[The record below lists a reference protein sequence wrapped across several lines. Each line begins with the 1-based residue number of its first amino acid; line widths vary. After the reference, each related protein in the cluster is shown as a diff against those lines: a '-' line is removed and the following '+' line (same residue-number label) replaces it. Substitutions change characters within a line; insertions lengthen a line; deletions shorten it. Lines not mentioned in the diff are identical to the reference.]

1 MRALPLLLA
10 AALSGCAAVGPDYR
24 PPASELPAQWKSDA
38 GWLPAAPADTL
49 PKRDWWR
56 MFGDEDL
63 NRLEADALAS
73 SPTLQLALARLDQA
87 QAQSRIR
94 GAAALPAASLGA
106 AASRSRVSADRPLSS
121 YGASNASTVQSDLKP
136 MLSVSYEIDWL
147 GRVRRDIESARAG
160 AEQAAA
166 DRANVELL
174 LTAQLASAY
183 LQLRQE
189 DEEIRLLDDILDAQQ
204 RVLEL
209 TRIRH
214 LAGLA
219 SAGDEAQQAATV
231 AASRAQR
238 ELLLNQRRANEDL
251 LATLSGAPTPSFR
264 LASGSLP
271 AALPALPSGAPSD
284 LLQCRPDIASAE
296 RAMAAANAQIGV
308 AKAAYFPQL
317 TLTPAYLGSESTGLA
332 QLFSTPALIWGVGLQ
347 ATQTLFDNGKAR
359 AGVDY
364 AAAGYRAA
372 LAAYRQTVLQALQEA
387 QDALG
392 SLHGLDQAR
401 RQQDEA
407 ARNQDKAYAVIQ
419 LRYREGLDSALTLA
433 SARQSQLAAQRT
445 LAQLRGAQLA
455 ASVSLLKAL
464 GGGWQA
470 PFPRQPF

>member
-1 MRALPLLLA
+1 MRALTLLLA

-38 GWLPAAPADTL
+38 GWLPAAPADAL

-63 NRLEADALAS
+63 NRLEADALAR

-87 QAQSRIR
+87 QAQGRIR

-209 TRIRH
+209 TGIRH
-214 LAGLA
+214 RAGLA
-219 SAGDEAQQAATV
+219 SAGDEAQQAAIV

-251 LATLSGAPTPSFR
+251 LATLSGAPAPSFR
-264 LASGSLP
+264 RASGSLP

-284 LLQCRPDIASAE
+284 LLQRRPDIASAE

-317 TLTPAYLGSESTGLA
+317 ALTPAYLGSESTGLA

-470 PFPRQPF
+470 PLPRQPF

>member
-1 MRALPLLLA
+1 MRARPLLLA

-63 NRLEADALAS
+63 NRLETDALAS

-160 AEQAAA
+160 SEQAAA

-214 LAGLA
+214 RAGLA

-251 LATLSGAPTPSFR
+251 LATLSGAPAPSFR

-284 LLQCRPDIASAE
+284 LLQRRPDIASAE

-347 ATQTLFDNGKAR
+347 ATQTLFDNGKTR

-387 QDALG
+387 QDVLG

-455 ASVSLLKAL
+455 ASISLLKAL

>member
-1 MRALPLLLA
+1 MRALSLLIA
-10 AALSGCAAVGPDYR
+10 AALSGCAVGPDYQR
-24 PPASELPAQWKSDA
+24 PASELPAQWKSDA
-38 GWLPAAPADTL
+38 GWLPAAPADAL

-56 MFGDEDL
+56 IFGDEDL
-63 NRLEADALAS
+63 NRLEADALNR

-87 QAQSRIR
+87 QAQSRVH

-106 AASRSRVSADRPLSS
+106 AASRSRVSADRPQSA
-121 YGASNASTVQSDLKP
+121 YGAGNSGTVQSDLKP

-147 GRVRRDIESARAG
+147 GRVRRDIESARAS

-189 DEEIRLLDDILDAQQ
+189 DEEIRLLDGILDAQQ
-204 RVLEL
+204 RVLDL
-209 TRIRH
+209 TRVRH
-214 LAGLA
+214 RAGLA
-219 SAGDEAQQAATV
+219 SAGDEAQQTASV

-238 ELLLNQRRANEDL
+238 ELLLNQRRAGEDL
-251 LATLSGAPTPSFR
+251 LATLSGAPAASFR
-264 LASGSLP
+264 LAPGQLP

-284 LLQCRPDIASAE
+284 LLQRRPDIASAE

-317 TLTPAYLGSESTGLA
+317 TLAPAYIGSESTGLA
-332 QLFSTPALIWGVGLQ
+332 NLFSTPALIWGIGLQ
-347 ATQTLFDNGKAR
+347 ATQTLFDNGKTR

-364 AAAGYRAA
+364 AEAGYRAA
-372 LAAYRQTVLQALQEA
+372 LASYRQTVLQAVQET

-407 ARNQDKAYAVIQ
+407 VRNQDKAYAVSQ
-419 LRYREGLDSALTLA
+419 LRYREGLDSALALA

-445 LAQLRGAQLA
+445 LAQLRGGQLA
-455 ASVSLLKAL
+455 ASVGLLKAL
-464 GGGWQA
+464 GGGWHNDS
-470 PFPRQPF
+470 PN

>member
-1 MRALPLLLA
+1 MRALSLLIA
-10 AALSGCAAVGPDYR
+10 AALSGCAAGPDYQR
-24 PPASELPAQWKSDA
+24 PASELPAQWKSDA
-38 GWLPAAPADTL
+38 GWLPAAPADAL

-63 NRLEADALAS
+63 NRLEADALAR

-87 QAQSRIR
+87 QAQSRVH
-94 GAAALPAASLGA
+94 GAAAQPAASLGA
-106 AASRSRVSADRPLSS
+106 AASRSRVSADRPQSA
-121 YGASNASTVQSDLKP
+121 YGAGNSGTVQSDLKP

-147 GRVRRDIESARAG
+147 GRVRRDIESARAS

-189 DEEIRLLDDILDAQQ
+189 DEEIRLLDGILDAQQ
-204 RVLEL
+204 RALDL
-209 TRIRH
+209 TRVRH
-214 LAGLA
+214 RAGLA
-219 SAGDEAQQAATV
+219 SAGDEAQQAASV

-238 ELLLNQRRANEDL
+238 ELLLNQRRAGEDL
-251 LATLSGAPTPSFR
+251 LATLSGAPAASFR
-264 LASGSLP
+264 LAPGQLP

-284 LLQCRPDIASAE
+284 LLQRRPDIASAE

-317 TLTPAYLGSESTGLA
+317 TLAPAYIGSESTGLA
-332 QLFSTPALIWGVGLQ
+332 NLFSTPALIWGIGLQ
-347 ATQTLFDNGKAR
+347 ATQTLFDNGKT
-359 AGVDY
+359 
-364 AAAGYRAA
+364 RAA
-372 LAAYRQTVLQALQEA
+372 LASYRQTVLQAVQET

-407 ARNQDKAYAVIQ
+407 VRNQDKAYAVSQ
-419 LRYREGLDSALTLA
+419 LRYREGLDSALALA

-445 LAQLRGAQLA
+445 LAQLRGGQLA
-455 ASVSLLKAL
+455 ASVGLLKAL
-464 GGGWQA
+464 GGGWHNDS
-470 PFPRQPF
+470 PN

>member
-1 MRALPLLLA
+1 
-10 AALSGCAAVGPDYR
+10 
-24 PPASELPAQWKSDA
+24 
-38 GWLPAAPADTL
+38 
-49 PKRDWWR
+49 
-56 MFGDEDL
+56 
-63 NRLEADALAS
+63 
-73 SPTLQLALARLDQA
+73 
-87 QAQSRIR
+87 
-94 GAAALPAASLGA
+94 
-106 AASRSRVSADRPLSS
+106 
-121 YGASNASTVQSDLKP
+121 
-136 MLSVSYEIDWL
+136 
-147 GRVRRDIESARAG
+147 
-160 AEQAAA
+160 
-166 DRANVELL
+166 
-174 LTAQLASAY
+174 
-183 LQLRQE
+183 
-189 DEEIRLLDDILDAQQ
+189 
-204 RVLEL
+204 
-209 TRIRH
+209 
-214 LAGLA
+214 
-219 SAGDEAQQAATV
+219 
-231 AASRAQR
+231 
-238 ELLLNQRRANEDL
+238 
-251 LATLSGAPTPSFR
+251 
-264 LASGSLP
+264 
-271 AALPALPSGAPSD
+271 
-284 LLQCRPDIASAE
+284 
-296 RAMAAANAQIGV
+296 MAAANAQIGV

-317 TLTPAYLGSESTGLA
+317 TLAPTYLGSESTGLGK
-332 QLFSTPALIWGVGLQ
+332 LFSTPALIWGIGLQ